1 MESDGGSPDHPGSR
15 CLVLSLEGWATL
27 TCTSLRALS
36 GKKIH
41 TEFHFLPALEHG
53 LFTDLTI
60 QSRSNKQYPVHKII
74 LNAEKINT
82 DEQFLKS
89 CFYGFSDEV
98 TQTLLHYL
106 YSRCLPPHLT
116 HHTAQQVLEFARNQP
131 NFGRLGKLCE
141 SFIKN
146 TNFQVEMVQL
156 VTEMHVALNQT
167 LVLYG
172 GKALDENGREKTPRN
187 RALGRSLITNPAKLC
202 SIIKQTFTNFFF
214 VGLKIVQFCE
224 KFVKFKSNLSKQD
237 QIAVFLYAKAQLPVF
252 IAQIR
257 ELCKALRYATM
268 DMDAS
273 MRYDIASYF
282 VPELEELM
290 SAVTNFGLGV
300 QDVHQKVIEAT
311 CQTREYN
318 LKTAKSKTRPLRHI
332 LITKEILYMKS
343 FDDRLGVVLS
353 YLIQEREGFVEQP
366 AAERI
371 RDISRQIEQL
381 VDEIPFT
388 IHKLHSFSNILQEK
402 LDLESFKFCF
412 TVAASLIG
420 ELLEKY
426 RAQKRHLRHFL
437 TQLAA

>member
-1 MESDGGSPDHPGSR
+1 M
-15 CLVLSLEGWATL
+15 
-27 TCTSLRALS
+27 
-36 GKKIH
+36 
-41 TEFHFLPALEHG
+41 F
-53 LFTDLTI
+53 
-60 QSRSNKQYPVHKII
+60 
-74 LNAEKINT
+74 
-82 DEQFLKS
+82 
-89 CFYGFSDEV
+89 
-98 TQTLLHYL
+98 
-106 YSRCLPPHLT
+106 
-116 HHTAQQVLEFARNQP
+116 
-131 NFGRLGKLCE
+131 
-141 SFIKN
+141 
-146 TNFQVEMVQL
+146 
-156 VTEMHVALNQT
+156 
-167 LVLYG
+167 
-172 GKALDENGREKTPRN
+172 
-187 RALGRSLITNPAKLC
+187 
-202 SIIKQTFTNFFF
+202 
-214 VGLKIVQFCE
+214 
-224 KFVKFKSNLSKQD
+224 
-237 QIAVFLYAKAQLPVF
+237 AKAQLPIF

-366 AAERI
+366 AGERI

-412 TVAASLIG
+412 TVAASLIA

-426 RAQKRHLRHFL
+426 RVQKRHLRHFL
-437 TQLAA
+437 AQLNSQLQNEKIEECLVQVISKSYHPISIMRANLSAWSLRLSNAASSCLSSVHSNNLSKEQSSRLDC